1 MAQGVSGP
9 SQFYVYRS
17 ESRTATPTAAYIEN
31 DGNARGVRLFI
42 NVTDDG
48 SDTPSVVFKIQIKD
62 AKNSVYHDVLSSAAV
77 TATGA
82 VLMEVYPD
90 YTAAANVRAGQH
102 IGRGFRVVATHAD
115 SDAITYSVVGEW
127 LP

>member
-1 MAQGVSGP
+1 MAQGASGP

-17 ESRTATPTAAYIEN
+17 EERTATPTAAYIEN

-42 NVTDDG
+42 NTTDADA
-48 SDTPSVVFKIQIKD
+48 TPSVVFKIQIKD
-62 AKNSVYHDVLSSAAV
+62 AKNAVYHDILSSAAV

-82 VLMEVYPD
+82 VLMEVYPT
-90 YTAAANVRAGQH
+90 YLAAANVRAGQH